1 MKRNKLY
8 ALCGI
13 FLLASCQQEE
23 TPSVEG
29 NLSIS
34 GIEIQA
40 PAEVGL
46 SSRAVDE
53 SLTVDLYK
61 GEMKL
66 RTLTAEEMQSKIEL
80 DAATDYSLKVYSANY
95 GSDASWTNEQKGEP
109 IYYKEEPFSVKQGET
124 TSLKV
129 QVPMVNYG
137 VKLVLP
143 EGLDWVN
150 SNEFTVTSGNRS
162 VAIQNG
168 ETAYFTYAEG
178 GSFTYLLKL
187 TNTDNEVF
195 ELKGE
200 YGTEENKKLTFN
212 TCYVVTYNMATQ
224 SLQTVER

>member
-23 TPSVEG
+23 TPSTEG
-29 NLSIS
+29 GLSVV
-34 GIEIQA
+34 GIEKQVSE
-40 PAEVGL
+40 EVGL
-46 SSRAVDE
+46 FSRAVDE

-61 GEMKL
+61 GGEKL
-66 RTLTAEEMQSKIEL
+66 RTLTAVEMQSKIKL
-80 DAATDYSLKVYSANY
+80 DADSDYSLKVYSENY
-95 GSDASWTNEQKGEP
+95 GSDANWTNEQKGEP
-109 IYYKEEPFSVKQGET
+109 IYYKEEPFSVKLGET

-129 QVPMVNYG
+129 QVPMSNYA
-137 VKLVLP
+137 VKLALP
-143 EGLDWVN
+143 EGLDWVS
-150 SNEFTVTSGNRS
+150 SNEFTITSGKRS
-162 VAIQNG
+162 VTIQNG

-187 TNTDNEVF
+187 TNIDNEVF

-200 YGTEENKKLTFN
+200 YGTEENKKLAFN

-224 SLQTVER
+224 SLQTEER